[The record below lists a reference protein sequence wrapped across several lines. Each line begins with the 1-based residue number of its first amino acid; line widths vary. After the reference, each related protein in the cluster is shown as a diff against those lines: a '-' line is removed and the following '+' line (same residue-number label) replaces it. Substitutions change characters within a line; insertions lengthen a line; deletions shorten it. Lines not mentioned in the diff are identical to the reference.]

1 MQMKTFDT
9 PQRQSPLALAM
20 MFFKILRTVITVI
33 WPMLIGLLVGGKKG
47 NPALKWII
55 GGGSILLF
63 VLVKTVLDYLYFK
76 FSIQDGQLV
85 VRKGFFYKTA
95 ISIPLERIQAVHME
109 QSFLHTLTFTHKLI
123 IDTAGKEDAEVTIY
137 AIPSSDAHALRE
149 LILNSVDSKVENSE
163 TEKIPATKLV
173 SRLTITGLL
182 KLSLSANHIE
192 TMVVVMVFLFSKY
205 EDFKP
210 LLKNVPF
217 FKNLMTYGETIRY
230 TWQLVASLFL
240 LVAIVTIILSFVRIF
255 LRFYDYTIRM
265 DRKGYYIRWGLLQVK
280 QKMIPFKRIQMIQWR
295 SNFIRRIIG
304 IALLNLKVA
313 GADEVK
319 KKIRIEL
326 PITDIGQIKEIVSVY
341 QPKPPSETEYQGNT
355 INRSYAYRKTLF
367 ITLPILI
374 VVAAFA
380 ALVWQWYALFVFI
393 WLPYSLG
400 LQLLYCRNFRFW
412 VTYEGLQQ
420 YKGTWGRVEAILNW
434 NNIQYLQIKRSIYQ
448 RKKGLATLVIHTAGG
463 AFELPYILHEQALDI
478 SNYALYKTESTQR
491 TWM

>member
-95 ISIPLERIQAVHME
+95 ITVPLERIQSVHME

-123 IDTAGKEDAEVTIY
+123 IDTAGKEEAEVTIY
-137 AIPSSDAHALRE
+137 AIPSSDAHALRA
-149 LILNSVDSKVENSE
+149 LILNSVDSKAENSE
-163 TEKIPATKLV
+163 AEKVPATKLV
-173 SRLTITGLL
+173 SRLTIAGLL

-192 TMVVVMVFLFSKY
+192 TMAVVMFFLFSKY
-205 EDFKP
+205 EDVKP
-210 LLKNVPF
+210 LLKNAPF
-217 FKNLMTYGETIRY
+217 FKNLMAYGETIHY
-230 TWQLVASLFL
+230 TWRLIVSLFL
-240 LVAIVTIILSFVRIF
+240 LVAIVTIIFSFIRIF

-280 QKMIPFKRIQMIQWR
+280 QKMVPFKRIQLVQWR
-295 SNFIRRIIG
+295 SNFIRRLIG

-326 PITDIGQIKEIVSVY
+326 PITDISQIKEIVSVY
-341 QPKPPSETEYQGNT
+341 QPTFPSETEQKGYT
-355 INRSYAYRKTLF
+355 IHRSYAYRKTLF
-367 ITLPILI
+367 ITIPILM

-412 VTYEGLQQ
+412 VTHEGLQQ
-420 YKGTWGRVEAILNW
+420 YKGTWGRAEAMLNW
-434 NNIQYLQIKRSIYQ
+434 NNIQYLQIRRSIYQ

-463 AFELPYILHEQALDI
+463 AFELPYILYEQALYI
-478 SNYALYKTESTQR
+478 SNYALFRTESTQR

>member
-1 MQMKTFDT
+1 MKTFDT

-20 MFFKILRTVITVI
+20 MFFKILRTVITII
-33 WPMLIGLLVGGKKG
+33 WPMLIGLLVGGNKG

-55 GGGSILLF
+55 GGGAILLF

-95 ISIPLERIQAVHME
+95 MIVPLERIQAVHME
-109 QSFLHTLTFTHKLI
+109 QSFLHTLTLTHKLI

-137 AIPSSDAHALRE
+137 AIPTSDAHALRA
-149 LILNSVDSKVENSE
+149 LILNSVYSKIDNSE
-163 TEKIPATKLV
+163 AEKLPTTKLV
-173 SRLTITGLL
+173 NRLSITGLL

-192 TMVVVMVFLFSKY
+192 TMVVVMFFLFSKY
-205 EDFKP
+205 EDVKP
-210 LLKNVPF
+210 LLKNAPF
-217 FKNLMTYGETIRY
+217 FKNLMAYGETIDY
-230 TWQLVASLFL
+230 TWRIIVSLFL
-240 LVAIVTIILSFVRIF
+240 LVAIVTITLSFVRIF
-255 LRFYDYTIRM
+255 LRFYDYTVRM

-280 QKMIPFKRIQMIQWR
+280 QKMIPFRRIQLIEWR
-295 SNFIRRIIG
+295 TNFVRRLIG
-304 IALLNLKVA
+304 IALLKLKVA
-313 GADEVK
+313 GTDEIK

-326 PITDIGQIKEIVSVY
+326 PVTDIGQIKEIVSVY
-341 QPKPPSETEYQGNT
+341 QTELPSETEQQGNT
-355 INRSYAYRKTLF
+355 IHRSYAYRKTLF

-374 VVAAFA
+374 VVTAFT
-380 ALVWQWYALFVFI
+380 ALLWQWYALLVFI

-412 VTYEGLQQ
+412 VTDEGLQQ
-420 YKGTWGRVEAILNW
+420 YKGTWGRAEAILNW
-434 NNIQYLQIKRSIYQ
+434 NNIQYLQIRRSIYQ

-463 AFELPYILHEQALDI
+463 SFELPYILHEQALGI
-478 SNYALYKTESTQR
+478 SNYALFKTESTQH